1 MLLFLSIRIKPQ
13 TLGKPVQGKQG
24 TERTLK
30 LKQAPYTHVNDP
42 ETIQLL
48 PVQLSLKSAKQP
60 HSPAK
65 KNLHILALGYCN

>member
-1 MLLFLSIRIKPQ
+1 MCYYSDPSESKNRHW
-13 TLGKPVQGKQG
+13 GKPVRAKQG
-24 TERTLK
+24 TERTLL
-30 LKQAPYTHVNDP
+30 LKQATSTHVTDP

-65 KNLHILALGYCN
+65 KTPS

>member
-1 MLLFLSIRIKPQ
+1 MHTGENLLKGNRELR
-13 TLGKPVQGKQG
+13 
-24 TERTLK
+24 EHTLK
-30 LKQAPYTHVNDP
+30 QPPYTHVADP

-65 KNLHILALGYCN
+65 KKKPP

>member
-1 MLLFLSIRIKPQ
+1 M
-13 TLGKPVQGKQG
+13 QGKQG
-24 TERTLK
+24 TERALQ
-30 LKQAPYTHVNDP
+30 LKQAPYTHVTDP

-65 KNLHILALGYCN
+65 KNPSIFWHEGTAISLS